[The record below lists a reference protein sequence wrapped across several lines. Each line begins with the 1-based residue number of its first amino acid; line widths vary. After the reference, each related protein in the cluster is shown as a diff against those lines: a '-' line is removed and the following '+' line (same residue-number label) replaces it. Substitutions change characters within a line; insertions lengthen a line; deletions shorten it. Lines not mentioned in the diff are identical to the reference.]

1 MAVIKQ
7 LRGLHVTIACQK
19 EYADVDEEQA
29 KGTVTKYI
37 EAVSGKSFKINWR
50 FESNFQYKEYDIT
63 SWIYLDGKK
72 VDGLFI
78 DSERLGPSGYV
89 TSLGAA
95 RSKRDGK
102 WIQQSFSFAALNV
115 DEDNRDIHKKG
126 LAESVQSLGEI
137 SVRLWRVRKTA
148 GVNGSNEELSF
159 HALGSV
165 PEKALKG
172 RGVSHQ
178 ATLGTAQAIE
188 PLSSVGTT
196 YIDSR
201 KEPFAVFNFRY
212 RSRAALQALN
222 MIPRSPEPVPL
233 EDRPIDSLNQEEMR
247 ELLRRQREQLAAAG
261 AVKKE
266 GKVKRERP
274 SNDDGDLEGGRKRQ
288 RSAALLPVEI
298 LDLTSDD

>member
-72 VDGLFI
+72 VDSLFI

-137 SVRLWRVRKTA
+137 SVRLWR
-148 GVNGSNEELSF
+148 
-159 HALGSV
+159 
-165 PEKALKG
+165 
-172 RGVSHQ
+172 
-178 ATLGTAQAIE
+178 
-188 PLSSVGTT
+188 
-196 YIDSR
+196 
-201 KEPFAVFNFRY
+201 
-212 RSRAALQALN
+212 
-222 MIPRSPEPVPL
+222 
-233 EDRPIDSLNQEEMR
+233 
-247 ELLRRQREQLAAAG
+247 EQLAAAG
-261 AVKKE
+261 DVKKE
-266 GKVKRERP
+266 GNVKRERP
-274 SNDDGDLEGGRKRQ
+274 SNDDGDVEGRRKRR
-288 RSAALLPVEI
+288 RSATLLPVEI